1 VNELELARVETVI
14 EMKNEILKAI
24 HKVGMNHGEND
35 PEMDSIIASA
45 YTMSITSINKIYPEF
60 VEFMIQ
66 MLELEN
72 DVR

>member
-1 VNELELARVETVI
+1 MNELELARVETVI

>member
-1 VNELELARVETVI
+1 
-14 EMKNEILKAI
+14 MKNEILKAI